1 MFESYAFYA
10 VNAPSSILSGIVL
23 NVEISRMKMTNYLA
37 YDMSF
42 SNDDPIYIF
51 TNKSS
56 YICYLK

>member
-1 MFESYAFYA
+1 
-10 VNAPSSILSGIVL
+10 
-23 NVEISRMKMTNYLA
+23 MKMTNYLA
-37 YDMSF
+37 YEMSF